1 MAAQLLTL
9 EAAKAANFR
18 VIENGRGTQAVHDA
32 ITAMRAN
39 ARSGTAKTK
48 TRGEVAGSNKKIYRQ
63 KGTGNARAGEKRSP
77 TRVGGGTAH
86 GPKIRDYSK
95 KVNKSTKKL
104 AFSKALSERIKSGD
118 VVTVPSFSV
127 ADGRTASFVKQ
138 LASLAPD
145 SVKVLIISAAFDEM
159 TFRAARNHSKSLLMS
174 ADEANTH
181 QLLLYRKIVITA
193 DAMETLARRTA

>member
-1 MAAQLLTL
+1 MAAQVFTL
-9 EAAKAANFR
+9 EAAKAANIS

-32 ITAMRAN
+32 VTAMRAN

-48 TRGEVAGSNKKIYRQ
+48 TRGEVAGSNKKLYRQ
-63 KGTGNARAGEKRSP
+63 KGTGNARAGERRSP

-95 KVNKSTKKL
+95 KVSKKTKKL
-104 AFSKALSERIKSGD
+104 AFSKALSERIKDGD
-118 VVTVPSFSV
+118 VLTVNSFAVT
-127 ADGRTASFVKQ
+127 DGRTASFVKH
-138 LASLAPD
+138 LASVAPD
-145 SVKVLIISAAFDEM
+145 ATKVLVIAAAFDGM
-159 TFRAARNHSKSLLMS
+159 TYRAARNHGHSLLMT

-181 QLLLYRKIVITA
+181 DLLRYRKIIITA

>member
-9 EAAKAANFR
+9 EAAKAANIS

-48 TRGEVAGSNKKIYRQ
+48 TRGEVAGSNKKLYRQ
-63 KGTGNARAGEKRSP
+63 KGTGNARAGERRSP

-95 KVNKSTKKL
+95 KVSKKTKKL
-104 AFSKALSERIKSGD
+104 AFSKALSERIKAGD
-118 VVTVPSFSV
+118 VVTVSSFAIS
-127 ADGRTASFVKQ
+127 DGRTASFVKQ
-138 LASLAPD
+138 IATLAPD
-145 SVKVLIISAAFDEM
+145 ASKVLIISAAFDEM
-159 TFRAARNHSKSLLMS
+159 TFRAARNHSRSLLMT

-181 QLLLYRKIVITA
+181 HLLLYRKIVITA

>member
-1 MAAQLLTL
+1 MAAQLFTL
-9 EAAKAANFR
+9 EAAKAANIS

-32 ITAMRAN
+32 VTAMRAN

-48 TRGEVAGSNKKIYRQ
+48 TRGEVAGSNKKLYRQ
-63 KGTGNARAGEKRSP
+63 KGTGNARAGERRSP

-95 KVNKSTKKL
+95 KVGKKTKKL
-104 AFSKALSERIKSGD
+104 AFSKALSERIKAGD
-118 VVTVPSFSV
+118 VVTVPSFAV
-127 ADGRTASFVKQ
+127 ADGRTSSFVKQ
-138 LASLAPD
+138 LAAVAPD
-145 SVKVLIISAAFDEM
+145 AVKVLVISAAFDEM
-159 TFRAARNHSKSLLMS
+159 TFRAARNHGKSLLMT